1 MTISKYQAQDEQSAK
16 IYSDDVRTMAPGA
29 KINDY
34 NKALNW
40 DVDHVQVNGEAFSQS
55 ELENIEIH
63 EDSVVKVF
71 YQAKNTDYIGEASF
85 YDYEV
90 IPYDTAGQ
98 QRADL
103 SINADSN
110 YPSEQKDNRFTVGT
124 VSQNLSEN
132 QYDTVTKK
140 TGQNGTTD
148 DQHIN
153 VYTGGTGEN
162 AKKTG
167 IVTGLSDDYKEVLF
181 SVNEPGV
188 FPKDGAA
195 AAGTKGLTV
204 KEGYRLKFSQS
215 GDTYELKEVLDKEDN
230 VAATAGADFLPFGNN
245 NFYFGLR
252 YDVTFTLGDYI
263 GELNY
268 SFTGDDDLWVIL
280 DGKQVV
286 IDLGGIH
293 DALTDT
299 ARSLE
304 IY

>member
-1 MTISKYQAQDEQSAK
+1 
-16 IYSDDVRTMAPGA
+16 MAPGA
-29 KINDY
+29 KISDY

-90 IPYDTAGQ
+90 IPYDKAGQ

-195 AAGTKGLTV
+195 AAGGLPGAGVHRHRDIQLGTRFENRRDAHRPFGGGV
-204 KEGYRLKFSQS
+204 RRRRGYAPAAGQS
-215 GDTYELKEVLDKEDN
+215 GAPHRD
-230 VAATAGADFLPFGNN
+230 GGFLPAAFPASEP
-245 NFYFGLR
+245 LSPVPPVHAVR
-252 YDVTFTLGDYI
+252 VRH
-263 GELNY
+263 
-268 SFTGDDDLWVIL
+268 
-280 DGKQVV
+280 
-286 IDLGGIH
+286 GI
-293 DALTDT
+293 A
-299 ARSLE
+299 ANAAE
-304 IY
+304 V

>member
-1 MTISKYQAQDEQSAK
+1 MI
-16 IYSDDVRTMAPGA
+16 
-29 KINDY
+29 
-34 NKALNW
+34 
-40 DVDHVQVNGEAFSQS
+40 
-55 ELENIEIH
+55 
-63 EDSVVKVF
+63 
-71 YQAKNTDYIGEASF
+71 
-85 YDYEV
+85 
-90 IPYDTAGQ
+90 
-98 QRADL
+98 
-103 SINADSN
+103 
-110 YPSEQKDNRFTVGT
+110 
-124 VSQNLSEN
+124 
-132 QYDTVTKK
+132 TKK
-140 TGQNGTTD
+140 F
-148 DQHIN
+148 
-153 VYTGGTGEN
+153 
-162 AKKTG
+162 
-167 IVTGLSDDYKEVLF
+167 LF

-245 NFYFGLR
+245 NFYFGIR

-299 ARSLE
+299 VNLLE